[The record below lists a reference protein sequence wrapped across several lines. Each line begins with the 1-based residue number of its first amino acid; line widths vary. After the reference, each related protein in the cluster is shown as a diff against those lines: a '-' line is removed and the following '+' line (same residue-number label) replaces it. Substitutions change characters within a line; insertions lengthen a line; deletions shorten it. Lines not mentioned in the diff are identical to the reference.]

1 VTWGIL
7 FRVRQ
12 YLKGSLWV
20 LPLAGGVLGWG
31 LGLAAS
37 DGGTL
42 YELPERWQYS
52 AGTAQAVLAAV
63 VGASVGL
70 TGFVVTVTVLVVQMA
85 TGTFSA
91 RYMRLFYRDRVLKAV
106 LAMLIGTFTFSY
118 TLLRHVEADAVP
130 NFGVTVAGFA
140 MGTGLLLFVV
150 FLNRFLHRMRPVAVA
165 ALVGAAGRRAFRE
178 VISEASRSDAHAIV
192 PAPYEAPGEPTLVVR
207 SAHGG
212 AVQALDTRGLL
223 SWSQSYDCLVV
234 LRHPIGDFVPAG
246 SALIEVYGGSHDPRL
261 AERRLRSMIALG
273 VERTIEQDPAFA
285 VRTMVDI
292 AIRALSPAVNDPT
305 TAVQVLDHL
314 EDFLRTIGTTP
325 IPAQMRRTESLE
337 GSGVVIPVRRWEDYV
352 TLASTEIREY
362 GGRSIQTVR
371 RLRAM
376 LEELQDAVL
385 PERRPVVEEELERL
399 DTTVAAHWGD
409 TVDLD
414 LASIADRQGIGGPG
428 TAEQARAQRTESTR

>member
-1 VTWGIL
+1 MTWGIL

-20 LPLAGGVLGWG
+20 LPLVGGVLGWG

-37 DGGTL
+37 DAGTL

-106 LAMLIGTFTFSY
+106 LAVLIGTFTFSY

-178 VISEASRSDAHAIV
+178 VMLEASRSDAHAIV

-212 AVQALDTRGLL
+212 AIQALDTRGLL
-223 SWSQSYDCLVV
+223 AWSQSYECLVV

-246 SALIEVYGGSHDPRL
+246 SALIEVYGGGAHDPRL
-261 AERRLRSMIALG
+261 AERRLRAMVALG

-285 VRTMVDI
+285 VRTMADI

-305 TAVQVLDHL
+305 TTVQVLDHL
-314 EDFLRTIGTTP
+314 EDLLRTIGTTP
-325 IPAQMRRTESLE
+325 IPAQMSRTEPRE
-337 GSGVVIPVRRWEDYV
+337 GAGVVIPVRRWEDYV
-352 TLASTEIREY
+352 TLAATEIRQY
-362 GGRSIQTVR
+362 GGKSIQTMR

-385 PERRPVVEEELERL
+385 PERRQVVGEELARL
-399 DTTVAAHWGD
+399 DATVAEFWGD
-409 TVDLD
+409 SVDAD
-414 LASIADRQGIGGPG
+414 LATIADRQGIGGPG
-428 TAEQARAQRTESTR
+428 AAARARSQR

>member
-1 VTWGIL
+1 MTWGIL

-20 LPLAGGVLGWG
+20 LPLAGGILGWG

-178 VISEASRSDAHAIV
+178 VMSEASRSDAHAIV

-246 SALIEVYGGSHDPRL
+246 SPLIEVYGGGAHDQRL
-261 AERRLRSMIALG
+261 AERRLRTMVALG

-285 VRTMVDI
+285 VRTMADI

-314 EDFLRTIGTTP
+314 EDLLRTIGTTP
-325 IPAQMRRTESLE
+325 IPAQMSPTEPLE

-352 TLASTEIREY
+352 TLAATEIRQY
-362 GGRSIQTVR
+362 GGKSIQTMR

-385 PERRPVVEEELERL
+385 PERRQVVGEELARL
-399 DTTVAAHWGD
+399 DATVTEFWGD
-409 TVDLD
+409 SVDAD
-414 LASIADRQGIGGPG
+414 LATIADRQGIGGPG
-428 TAEQARAQRTESTR
+428 AAARARSQR

>member
-20 LPLAGGVLGWG
+20 LPLAGGILGWG

-246 SALIEVYGGSHDPRL
+246 SPLIEVYGGGAHDQRL
-261 AERRLRSMIALG
+261 AERRLRTMVALG

-285 VRTMVDI
+285 VRTMADI

-314 EDFLRTIGTTP
+314 EDLLRTIGTTP
-325 IPAQMRRTESLE
+325 IPAQMSPTEPLE

-352 TLASTEIREY
+352 TLAATEIRQY
-362 GGRSIQTVR
+362 GGKSIQTMR

-385 PERRPVVEEELERL
+385 PERRQVVGEELARL
-399 DTTVAAHWGD
+399 DATVTEFWGD
-409 TVDLD
+409 SVDAD
-414 LASIADRQGIGGPG
+414 LATIADRQGIGGPG
-428 TAEQARAQRTESTR
+428 AAARARSQR